1 MAINTINFSRVSNN
15 LQTLSVLDSL
25 RRNTMALFAEQNRM
39 ASGNRLNAP
48 SEDPVAASRALDLSE
63 LLERQDQILANARHA
78 DAFLT
83 ATDNGMSEVSDLL
96 TQAKTIASS
105 MVGSV
110 VLADERASQAEIISS
125 IIDQLIS
132 VGNRTYNG
140 VYLFGGKNTTSPPF
154 ARQYGGVAYVGD
166 TTDLGTDIGGPENA
180 VINLTGDTLFHM
192 AGGRIAGYQNL
203 EPAVRRETR
212 LVDLKGATSLG
223 VRCSQLQVLVDGGA
237 TAFTVDLTGADTLGN
252 VVDLINNAWQA
263 AGGSGDLASLAG
275 TGLRLDTGGAGAI
288 EVRESGNGTVAA
300 DLGILRS
307 DAGGVIAGDNLHARL
322 TGTTPVETL
331 NGGAGVP
338 LGPIR
343 ITNGALSAVVD
354 LSTARTLQDI
364 LNAINTAGVGAKAVI
379 NGSATGIDVINL
391 VSGTEMR
398 VTEQGGTTGD
408 ALGILSL
415 HATGL
420 LSGLN
425 HGKGVRAT
433 AGKPDFR
440 ITSMD
445 GTTVDVSV
453 SGAVTVQDVLDAINQ
468 AAAAAGAS
476 IQAVLNPTGAG
487 IRINDTSGGGGT
499 LSVERLNSSFAIDD
513 LGLNRRAN
521 AGENFL
527 VGDDVAG
534 VRADSVFSAL
544 IDLESGLRRNDTAA
558 INQAAQELETF
569 APELAR
575 LRGIVGARSQAMH
588 NRVAFTEDAVQA
600 TKALLSEVKDLDYT
614 EAVTKFQQAQTALQ
628 ANLLTASRML
638 NISLLDFLT

>member
-1 MAINTINFSRVSNN
+1 MPSASTSLLRASTR
-15 LQTLSVLDSL
+15 TL
-25 RRNTMALFAEQNRM
+25 AL
-39 ASGNRLNAP
+39 ASGSAVAIEL
-48 SEDPVAASRALDLSE
+48 DPP
-63 LLERQDQILANARHA
+63 LAGVPVVNEVKLVRGPCRFGAWGLAVR
-78 DAFLT
+78 DA
-83 ATDNGMSEVSDLL
+83 
-96 TQAKTIASS
+96 
-105 MVGSV
+105 
-110 VLADERASQAEIISS
+110 
-125 IIDQLIS
+125 
-132 VGNRTYNG
+132 
-140 VYLFGGKNTTSPPF
+140 
-154 ARQYGGVAYVGD
+154 
-166 TTDLGTDIGGPENA
+166 GPEQRPSIR
-180 VINLTGDTLFHM
+180 V
-192 AGGRIAGYQNL
+192 
-203 EPAVRRETR
+203 
-212 LVDLKGATSLG
+212 
-223 VRCSQLQVLVDGGA
+223 GGA
-237 TAFTVDLTGADTLGN
+237 YSAGCGEQSTMVAVLNHRQFIQGFFLG
-252 VVDLINNAWQA
+252 AWQA

-307 DAGGVIAGDNLHARL
+307 DAGGVIVGDNLHARL
-322 TGTTPVETL
+322 TGTTPVEAL
-331 NGGAGVP
+331 KGGAGVTP
-338 LGPIR
+338 GPIR

-354 LSTARTLQDI
+354 LSSARTLQDI

-398 VTEQGGTTGD
+398 VTEQGGSTAD

-420 LSGLN
+420 LSDLN

-433 AGKPDFR
+433 AGGPDFR
-440 ITSMD
+440 ITSRD

-453 SGAVTVQDVLDAINQ
+453 SGAVTVQDVLDAINH

-476 IQAVLNPTGAG
+476 IQAVLNPTGPG
-487 IRINDTSGGGGT
+487 IRIDDTSGGTGI

-527 VGDDVAG
+527 IGDDVAG

-544 IDLESGLRRNDTAA
+544 MDLESGLRRNDTAA
-558 INQAAQELETF
+558 INQAAQELEAF

-614 EAVTKFQQAQTALQ
+614 EAITRFQQAQTTLQ
-628 ANLLTASRML
+628 ANLMTGSRL
-638 NISLLDFLT
+638 LQLSLLDFIG